1 MHASSFIIL
10 YSAMVAMDQTLKSV
24 PVRRPH
30 LKSQRLDRFRRIVP
44 HVSASALAHIL
55 QEVKE
60 QPDVLECGIST
71 GSFRMQL
78 QRERDRVSAAD
89 TPYGKLLQQIFVTAH
104 DGTSKTLEVQHPMAM
119 LWYATKNCV
128 PFADFMDKMMDRQPS
143 SPAHPWKLAMYSDEV
158 TPGDALQVQNTRK
171 LQASCA

>member
-1 MHASSFIIL
+1 M
-10 YSAMVAMDQTLKSV
+10 
-24 PVRRPH
+24 
-30 LKSQRLDRFRRIVP
+30 P
-44 HVSASALAHIL
+44 HVSANALAHIIKDIGAL
-55 QEVKE
+55 GPEV
-60 QPDVLECGIST
+60 LAYCGDNDAHT
-71 GSFRMQL
+71 VRNGFRD
-78 QRERDRVSAAD
+78 ERDRICSAVV
-89 TPYGKLLQQIFVTAH
+89 TPYGKLLQHISVDASN
-104 DGTSKTLEVQHPMAM
+104 GTSKTLEVQHPMAM